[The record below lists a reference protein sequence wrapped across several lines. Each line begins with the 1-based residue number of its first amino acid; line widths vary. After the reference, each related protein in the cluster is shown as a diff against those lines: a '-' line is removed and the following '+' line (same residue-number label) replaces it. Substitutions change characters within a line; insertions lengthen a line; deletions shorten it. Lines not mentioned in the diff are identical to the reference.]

1 MEQFF
6 YTSSTWII
14 PVLISISM
22 HEAAHGYAAN
32 LLGDD
37 TAKKLGRVTL
47 NPFKH
52 IDRFGTII
60 LPILLIVIKSSFIFG
75 WAKPIPVKFN
85 RLKNPLR
92 DMVFVAIAGPV
103 TNIIL
108 ALVAAS
114 ILSRM
119 YSFGLLNNSWLVHTC
134 TNFFLINIILAVFN
148 MIPIPPLDGGRVAVG
163 LLPKYFSYQLA
174 KLERYGFFIIIAA
187 LFYPSTNRARN
198 RNTSRTNSLVYP
210 ICFKFFD
217 KYYCYYYRFTNLII
231 CKMKNNSLN
240 F

>member
-1 MEQFF
+1 M
-6 YTSSTWII
+6 
-14 PVLISISM
+14 LISLSF
-22 HEAAHGYAAN
+22 HEAAHGYVAN

-52 IDRFGTII
+52 IDRFGTVI
-60 LPILLIVIKSSFIFG
+60 LPMILIIIKSPFIFG
-75 WAKPIPVKFN
+75 WAKPIPVKFH

-108 ALVAAS
+108 AIVAAL
-114 ILSRM
+114 ILSMM
-119 YSFGLLNNSWLVHTC
+119 YNFGLLNDSWLVHTC
-134 TNFFLINIILAVFN
+134 SNFFLINIILAVFN

-174 KLERYGFFIIIAA
+174 KLERYGFFIIIAG
-187 LFYPSTNRARN
+187 LFILP
-198 RNTSRTNSLVYP
+198 LIGQKIGIPLEP
-210 ICFKFFD
+210 IHWFIQSVSNF
-217 KYYCYYYRFTNLII
+217 LINI
-231 CKMKNNSLN
+231 IAIITGLQI
-240 F
+240 

>member
-6 YTSSTWII
+6 YTFSTWII
-14 PVLISISM
+14 PVLISLSF
-22 HEAAHGYAAN
+22 HEAAHGYVAN

-52 IDRFGTII
+52 IDKFGTII
-60 LPILLIVIKSSFIFG
+60 LPMLLIIIKSPFIFG
-75 WAKPIPVKFN
+75 WAKPIPVKFH

-108 ALVAAS
+108 AVVAAL
-114 ILSRM
+114 ILSMM
-119 YSFGLLNNSWLVHTC
+119 YNFGLLNNSWLVHTC

-174 KLERYGFFIIIAA
+174 KLERYGFFIIIAG
-187 LFYPSTNRARN
+187 LFILP
-198 RNTSRTNSLVYP
+198 LIGQKIGIPLEP
-210 ICFKFFD
+210 IHWFIKSVSNF
-217 KYYCYYYRFTNLII
+217 LINI
-231 CKMKNNSLN
+231 IAIITGLQI
-240 F
+240 

>member
-1 MEQFF
+1 
-6 YTSSTWII
+6 
-14 PVLISISM
+14 M

-52 IDRFGTII
+52 IDRFGTVI
-60 LPILLIVIKSSFIFG
+60 LPILLIVIKSPFIFG
-75 WAKPIPVKFN
+75 WAKPIPVKFH

-114 ILSRM
+114 ILSTM
-119 YSFGLLNNSWLVHTC
+119 YNFGLLNNSWLVRTC
-134 TNFFLINIILAVFN
+134 TNFFLINIIVKKIKKARCY
-148 MIPIPPLDGGRVAVG
+148 PLV
-163 LLPKYFSYQLA
+163 
-174 KLERYGFFIIIAA
+174 
-187 LFYPSTNRARN
+187 
-198 RNTSRTNSLVYP
+198 
-210 ICFKFFD
+210 
-217 KYYCYYYRFTNLII
+217 
-231 CKMKNNSLN
+231 
-240 F
+240 